1 MESRMDLMYM
11 EFRST
16 KSHIQELLSLV
27 KSGMDKSS
35 LNRVRLE
42 KEGVAPT
49 GNEQRV
55 FTDAGTL
62 HIIRS

>member
-11 EFRST
+11 EFRS
-16 KSHIQELLSLV
+16 I